1 MSETKTAKRFWE
13 VFRALL
19 GMSRAPVAI
28 FVVAHAGLAATF
40 ALGKLPSLR
49 VIFIGILASITGT
62 ASLIGLNDLLDVDYD
77 RKKIQFEQ
85 QHSGVDIGSTFVH
98 HPIARGAISLSTGII
113 WVLSLS
119 ILSVFLITL
128 LRPNLWPILLVIA
141 VLVTFYS
148 KLSSITYWKLLAVA
162 GAVTLGAIAGWLA
175 VSPTINKQLIIFA
188 LWSFVWEIG
197 GRNVPNDFNDVE
209 EDSKL
214 GTKTIPTVFG
224 GQVASKVIFVFL
236 MITFIISIVMVFLTP
251 FNIFFKVAAIVV
263 GLYLLIIPAFKLIS
277 NPTPSFSVKLYN
289 KSAFYPLVLLLVLMV
304 SLLIK

>member
-85 QHSGVDIGSTFVH
+85 QRSGVDIGSTFVH
-98 HPIARGAISLSTGII
+98 HPIARGVISLSTGII

-224 GQVASKVIFVFL
+224 GRVASKVIFVFL
-236 MITFIISIVMVFLTP
+236 MITFIISIVMVSLTP